1 MPQHRYTIH
10 IYFDDY
16 IRLEVMLVKI
26 EKINDSQIKIILNQA
41 DLKHRD
47 IKISELAYGSKKA
60 QELFRDM
67 METAFEEY
75 GFNTDNVPL
84 MIEAVPLSVDSIMI
98 IVTKVDHPDDID
110 KKLNSFRPKVNSRT
124 FKKKSSVAEE
134 ENEPQSVTIYSFNK
148 LDDVVDVSIRLYPLY
163 CGVNSLYKDT
173 ESQKYF
179 LVLHKNYFINT
190 NPNEIE
196 SILSEYGNKH
206 VSSPLSEGF
215 LVEHGE
221 LMIQDK
227 AIEVLKKHLA

>member
-1 MPQHRYTIH
+1 
-10 IYFDDY
+10 
-16 IRLEVMLVKI
+16 MLVKI

-67 METAFEEY
+67 MEKAFEEY
-75 GFNTDNVPL
+75 GFDADNVPL

-98 IVTKVDHPDDID
+98 IVTKVENPDEID
-110 KKLNSFRPKVNSRT
+110 KKLSAFRPKSNART
-124 FKKKSSVAEE
+124 FKKKSSVEE
-134 ENEPQSVTIYSFNK
+134 EQMEPCSITIYSFNK
-148 LDDVVDVSIRLYPLY
+148 LDDVIDVSIRLYPLY
-163 CGVNSLYKDT
+163 CGVNSLYKDI
-173 ESQKYF
+173 ENKKYF
-179 LVLHKNYFINT
+179 LVLHKNYFYNA
-190 NPNEIE
+190 NPNQVE

-215 LVEHGE
+215 LAEHGE

>member
-1 MPQHRYTIH
+1 M
-10 IYFDDY
+10 
-16 IRLEVMLVKI
+16 KI

-75 GFNTDNVPL
+75 GFNADNVPL

-98 IVTKVDHPDDID
+98 IVTKVDNPDEID
-110 KKLNSFRPKVNSRT
+110 KKLNAFRPKSNSRT
-124 FKKKSSVAEE
+124 FKKKSAVAEE
-134 ENEPQSVTIYSFNK
+134 EVEPQSITIYSFSK
-148 LDDVVDVSIRLYPLY
+148 LDDVIDVSIRLYPLY
-163 CGVNSLYKDT
+163 CGANSLYKDL
-173 ESQKYF
+173 ESKKYF
-179 LVLHKNYFINT
+179 LVLHKNYFSNT

-215 LVEHGE
+215 LAEHGE